1 MSELELLPPKLK
13 IDINIQLR
21 LRVLAGVLYELTEI
35 CGVHIEDDL
44 SKGIIE
50 RDVIEE
56 ITLTFQDSNETPYG
70 RIHFLVDWEKF
81 ELLAKTDDSTELYKG
96 FDFSNGYCNAL
107 DKKLLKVL
115 KVHVKQLRETYDID
129 TVVCT
134 FYYRDKYL
142 ETDEI
147 HKATRHYMG
156 HVKAKK
162 EIPVMNKEFVKS
174 LETAF
179 QGMDGILRIKFEF
192 D

>member
-1 MSELELLPPKLK
+1 M
-13 IDINIQLR
+13 
-21 LRVLAGVLYELTEI
+21 AGVLYELTEV
-35 CGVHIEDDL
+35 CGVHIEKDL

-56 ITLTFQDSNETPYG
+56 ITLTFQDAYENPYG
-70 RIHFLVDWEKF
+70 RIHFLVDWERF
-81 ELLAKTDDSTELYKG
+81 ELLAKTDDSKELYRG
-96 FDFSNGYCNAL
+96 IDFSNGYCNAL

-115 KVHVKQLRETYDID
+115 QVYINQLRKTYNID

-134 FYYRDKYL
+134 FHYREKYL
-142 ETDEI
+142 KTAEI
-147 HKATRHYMG
+147 HSATRSYMG

-162 EIPVMNKEFVKS
+162 ETPVINKEFTKS

-179 QGMDGILRIKFEF
+179 QGLDGILHIKFEF